1 MSAFRAETAP
11 RRAALAAA
19 LWLAA
24 LSPAPAQEPPPV
36 PPLPPIPDAEAG
48 TPLSL
53 APEAAPTPQA
63 GEDGI
68 SLGALGGDAA
78 GGLAPEAQAFGGDL
92 WRGDGRRLV
101 GLLERLPTGARSPAM
116 RSLMRRLLAA
126 PGAPPPGALPE
137 GAFVGA
143 RIALLSRLGA
153 FDEAAR
159 IADSAGDAAAPWP
172 RAEARFWRGEN
183 ERACALADAA
193 IAAQPDRRWN
203 KALVLCLARR
213 GETAA
218 AGLALALLADRAED
232 GEAPWLR
239 LAARAVG
246 QVAEAAPVLDD
257 ALGYAATV
265 AAGAAL
271 SPEHAAAASA
281 AAARALALD
290 PAQPAETRLAA
301 AERAAALGA
310 FSGRELADAYR
321 AAAGPADPVAGDG
334 ETETGSDA
342 QESEARARAR
352 LFLQAATAGED
363 ERRAAALAALWA
375 GDETPEASAPGFPA
389 LARMAAETVLLIAP
403 DPRLAWFAPAAMRA
417 LATAGYGEAAAAWRR
432 ALGVAAPGDAAAE
445 EAIWRSLP
453 LVLAAGADIVWD
465 AESAARWWRAAP
477 PDMDPSA
484 RASFGELA
492 FMVLDASGRRIGA
505 EGWAPFLDEPALV
518 ETAIP
523 NIGLRY
529 GMRDAARAGRV
540 GEALTLA
547 LILLGDGGPAAAGP
561 VAVGAV
567 IRVLRA
573 FDLKDDARA
582 VAVEA
587 LTGAAS

>member
-24 LSPAPAQEPPPV
+24 LSSAPAQEPPPV

-48 TPLSL
+48 APLSL
-53 APEAAPTPQA
+53 APETAPTPRA
-63 GEDGI
+63 GEDGV

-78 GGLAPEAQAFGGDL
+78 GGLATEAQAFGGDL

-101 GLLERLPTGARSPAM
+101 GLLERLPTGARSRAM

-126 PGAPPPGALPE
+126 PGAPPPGALAE
-137 GAFVGA
+137 GAFVSA

-159 IADSAGDAAAPWP
+159 IADSAGDAAEPWP

-183 ERACALADAA
+183 QRACTLADAA
-193 IAAQPDRRWN
+193 VAVQPDRRWN

-218 AGLALALLADRAED
+218 AGLALALLADRAGD

-239 LAARAVG
+239 LAARVIG

-265 AAGAAL
+265 AAGATL
-271 SPEHAAAASA
+271 SPEHAAVASA

-342 QESEARARAR
+342 QESGAPARAR

-375 GDETPEASAPGFPA
+375 GDEPPGASAPGFPA
-389 LARMAAETVLLIAP
+389 LARMAAETALLIAP
-403 DPRLAWFAPAAMRA
+403 NPRLAWFAPAAMRA
-417 LATAGYGEAAAAWRR
+417 LATAGYGEASAAWRR
-432 ALGVAAPGDAAAE
+432 ALAVAAPGDAAAE
-445 EAIWRSLP
+445 EALWRSLP

-477 PDMDPSA
+477 PDMDPAA
-484 RASFGELA
+484 RSSFGELA

-573 FDLKDDARA
+573 FDLEDDARA

-587 LTGAAS
+587 LTGAVS